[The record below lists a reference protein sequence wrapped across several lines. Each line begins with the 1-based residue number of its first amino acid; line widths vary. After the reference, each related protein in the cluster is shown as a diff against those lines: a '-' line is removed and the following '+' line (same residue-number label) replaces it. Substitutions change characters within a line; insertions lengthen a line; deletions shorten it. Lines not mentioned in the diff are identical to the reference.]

1 MKEYLVDLVI
11 DKTFSVWASSP
22 EQAKER
28 AIARAK
34 RMLESYNSLCIDQI
48 EEIDEEDTEFA
59 NDYKVCCYNIH
70 GKCVEEYDIEA
81 DYPFGAAQAA
91 LDFCKGDYPFEA
103 ITKISVMIGDEW
115 EFFVVKEG
123 KVEIE

>member
-11 DKTFSVWASSP
+11 DKTFSVWAASP
-22 EQAKER
+22 QQAKER

-34 RMLESYNSLCIDQI
+34 NLYESYNALSIDGI
-48 EEIDEEDTEFA
+48 EEVEEDTDFA
-59 NDYKVCCYNIH
+59 NEYKVCCYNIH

-81 DYPFGAAQAA
+81 DYSFGAAQAA

-103 ITKISVMIGDEW
+103 ITKISVMINDEW
-115 EFFVVKEG
+115 EFFVVREG
-123 KVEIE
+123 KVGIE